1 MKHLTLH
8 RSQSFRGPLILV
20 NRDHPLQEIE
30 TPELIPLDA
39 AYPDIRM
46 ERRAGKLLSACIQ
59 AAGGRGTIVPVSGW
73 RSFGE
78 QQAIWDDTW
87 AKEGEAFTRQ
97 YVAFPGCSEHQTGL
111 AMDLAKAAPSIDFI
125 RPDFPYDGICG
136 RFRAIAADY
145 GFIERYP
152 AGKEKITGIAAEP
165 WHFRYVGAPHA
176 LIMQEYD
183 WTLEEYVAFLHEC
196 PLRKRPLHFQ
206 TSATPCRS
214 SGNRFLPACYP
225 MLMLEAR

>member
-1 MKHLTLH
+1 MKRLTLH

-20 NRDHPLQEIE
+20 NRDHPLQEVE

-73 RSFGE
+73 RSFRE

-125 RPDFPYDGICG
+125 RPDFPDEGPCG
-136 RFRAIAADY
+136 TFRRLAARY
-145 GFIERYP
+145 GFMTSSAPTFPTKGP
-152 AGKEKITGIAAEP
+152 AGPSAVWPPNTAS
-165 WHFRYVGAPHA
+165 F
-176 LIMQEYD
+176 
-183 WTLEEYVAFLHEC
+183 
-196 PLRKRPLHFQ
+196 
-206 TSATPCRS
+206 SATAGRRRRSPTSPRSPGTSGMWGCPTPCSWRRTACAWRS
-214 SGNRFLPACYP
+214 TSPSCKVV
-225 MLMLEAR
+225 